1 MNTELKFPA
10 CGVWRNG
17 GSDCNTSTE
26 GNALSWRCNSETT
39 GGEGTASG
47 HAVKDCREIRRQNMQ
62 QSKNWLSHVIL
73 GNDGLPGL
81 CWAPT
86 ANSSGHGQILL

>member
-17 GSDCNTSTE
+17 GSDCNMGTE
-26 GNALSWRCNSETT
+26 GNALSWRCSSETT

-47 HAVKDCREIRRQNMQ
+47 HAVKDCREIRRQKMQ
-62 QSKNWLSHVIL
+62 RVKT
-73 GNDGLPGL
+73 G
-81 CWAPT
+81 
-86 ANSSGHGQILL
+86 